1 MPEKPRII
9 FLGTPEFAVAP
20 LDHLVKKG
28 YNVVAVVTAPDK
40 PAGRGKKLTA
50 PPVKKYA
57 EQNDIQVFQPPKLK
71 NEKFLKSI
79 KDLKPD
85 IQVVVAFRMMPKELW
100 SIPSKGTFNLHASLL
115 PQYRGAAPIN
125 WAIINGEKKTGLTSF
140 FIDEKIDTGEVIFQE
155 EMDIGENETAGEVHD
170 RMMETGSELVEKTVK
185 AIADETLKT
194 KPQPRLENDNQKL
207 KPAPK
212 IFKEDCRI
220 HWSENGQK
228 VHNLIRGLSPYPSA
242 FSNMKK
248 EGEPDV
254 QVKILRTEFELA
266 GHDYNPG
273 EIISDG
279 KNYMKV
285 TVPDG
290 YIKIL
295 ELKPAG
301 KKSMKIRDF
310 LNGFP
315 HPEKWRMAS

>member
-1 MPEKPRII
+1 MPKNPRII

-20 LDHLVKKG
+20 LDQLVKKG

-40 PAGRGKKLTA
+40 PAGRGKKMTP

-57 EQNDIQVFQPPKLK
+57 ERNNIPVFQPPKLK
-71 NEKFLKSI
+71 NEDFLKSI

-85 IQVVVAFRMMPKELW
+85 IQVVVAFRMMPEELW
-100 SIPSKGTFNLHASLL
+100 SIPSEGTFNLHASLL

-125 WAIINGEKKTGLTSF
+125 RAIMNGEKKTGLTTF

-155 EMDIGENETAGEVHD
+155 EMDIGENETAGELHD
-170 RMMETGSELVEKTVK
+170 RMMDTGSELVEKTVK
-185 AIADETLKT
+185 AIAEGTVQT
-194 KPQPRLENDNQKL
+194 KPQPMLEKDNPEL
-207 KPAPK
+207 KSAPK

-220 HWSENGQK
+220 NWSENGKK

-248 EGEPDV
+248 AGEPDL
-254 QVKILRTEFELA
+254 QVKILQTQFEPA
-266 GHDYNPG
+266 EHDHNSG
-273 EIISDG
+273 KIISDG
-279 KNYMKV
+279 KTYFKV
-285 TVPDG
+285 AVPDG

-310 LNGFP
+310 LNGFQEP
-315 HPEKWRMAS
+315 GKWRMES